1 MKEIKKI
8 PLDISDFFKLERN
21 IAFKLTSLLQ
31 DINTLYQLITDDI
44 SIDISPFIAKT
55 SHAFLPKIVYQL
67 EEYGLPRMISKQIN
81 NAKLIDLE
89 NNEQEINDV
98 IQTFLELGIEQIKTI
113 HTLDEFDKYIIQYF
127 YDGIKINKE

>member
-1 MKEIKKI
+1 
-8 PLDISDFFKLERN
+8 
-21 IAFKLTSLLQ
+21 
-31 DINTLYQLITDDI
+31 
-44 SIDISPFIAKT
+44 
-55 SHAFLPKIVYQL
+55 
-67 EEYGLPRMISKQIN
+67 MISKQIN

>member
-1 MKEIKKI
+1 M
-8 PLDISDFFKLERN
+8 
-21 IAFKLTSLLQ
+21 
-31 DINTLYQLITDDI
+31 ITDDI

-55 SHAFLPKIVYQL
+55 SHVFLPKTVYQL